1 MFHISTREE
10 LYSLMMHITENTGMN
25 NIQMYFR
32 RTINWC
38 YRLKSTLKNVRKL
51 YPQNDVR

>member
-38 YRLKSTLKNVRKL
+38 NRLKSTLKKCKKTL
-51 YPQNDVR
+51 PAK